1 MAEVRP
7 MAESRMRIAIH
18 KQGQDYQVRV
28 LAASSK
34 DEKLLRAKLNLC
46 PAEEALRRMESYEDL
61 RADEYFT
68 VKRAGG
74 AELCFSCPP
83 GRLVRLRE
91 FLDETP
97 GAVVTEGAEH
107 VPSTE
112 EARRAVS
119 FEDQFTEELTHI
131 IESNLPFYKRGPAAF
146 AKGAA
151 IRVGVLLLLALVL
164 RIVYLSRADHY
175 VSRSLQG
182 IMKTAETPYVGQNY
196 LAYFFSPTY
205 SHQSKL
211 IIKRPLYI
219 RGNRVILEGGF
230 YVQIEGIGNL
240 KASIEAHNNE
250 PVTLRVDARQG
261 SMQLAGIYIGDEM
274 IAPKG
279 ELRYLGKVPV
289 AGAPPS
295 RVDALDT
302 EAQGAYVRVRDADP
316 EEDGT
321 FGWMLGQTVSITGNL
336 TNDVDRYLIGTDDFK
351 FAVARSSVKPEIQEI
366 LDLAAGSSER
376 AIVDM
381 RLANRPFNLIDRRTP
396 REDRRET
403 GIIAPGTL
411 HYVTVQSAVLKNI

>member
-1 MAEVRP
+1 

-18 KQGQDYQVRV
+18 KQGQDCQVRV
-28 LAASSK
+28 RAFSGK
-34 DEKLLRAKLNLC
+34 EEKQLRAKLNLC
-46 PAEEALRRMESYEDL
+46 PAEEALTRMESYEDL

-68 VKRAGG
+68 VKSAGG
-74 AELCFSCPP
+74 PELCFGCPP

-91 FLDETP
+91 FLDETR
-97 GAVVTEGAEH
+97 GAAVTEGAEH

-112 EARRAVS
+112 DARRAVS
-119 FEDQFTEELTHI
+119 LEDNFAEELTHI
-131 IESNLPFYKRGPAAF
+131 IDSNLPFYKQGPAAF

-151 IRVGVLLLLALVL
+151 MRLGMLLLLAIVV
-164 RIVYLSRADHY
+164 RVVYLGRADHY
-175 VSRSLQG
+175 VSRSLQS
-182 IMKTAETPYVGQNY
+182 IMKTAETPYAGQSY
-196 LAYFFSPTY
+196 LSHFLEPNY
-205 SHQSKL
+205 SHRSKL

-230 YVQIEGIGNL
+230 YVQIEGVGNL

-261 SMQLAGIYIGDEM
+261 RMQLAGIFVGGDQ

-289 AGAPPS
+289 AGAAPS

-302 EAQGAYVRVRDADP
+302 DAQGAYVRVRDADP

-321 FGWMLGQTVSITGNL
+321 FGWMLGQTVSVTGNL

-351 FAVARSSVKPEIQEI
+351 FAIARNTVKPEIQEI

-381 RLANRPFNLIDRRTP
+381 RLANRPFNLIDRRNP

-403 GIIAPGTL
+403 RIVSMGTA
-411 HYVTVQSAVLKNI
+411 HYITVQSAVLKNI